1 MRMRQSLT
9 KLLIVLFMAT
19 CKISN
24 YTVRPA
30 EEFFFDTNVWMFLF
44 APLAGAKQ
52 NKQKAYSKL
61 LGDIISRGATIWIN
75 SQVVAEYINRCLR
88 MEYEVWKKDSQN
100 CYASFKRDFRQTEN
114 YKSTLRDTKAQVS
127 LILQKSTRYPDD
139 FHSIDVEEIISSMGT
154 SLDYGDAVI
163 VDLCKRK
170 KYKLVTDD
178 GDMTKSE
185 FPFDVITA

>member
-1 MRMRQSLT
+1 MKTRQSLT

-24 YTVRPA
+24 YTVSPT
-30 EEFFFDTNVWMFLF
+30 EEFFFDTNIWMFLF
-44 APLAGAKQ
+44 APLAGARQ

-75 SQVVAEYINRCLR
+75 SQVVAEYVNRCLR
-88 MEYEVWKKDSQN
+88 MEYEVWRKDPQKCN
-100 CYASFKRDFRQTEN
+100 GNFKHDFRQTED
-114 YKSTLRDTKAQVS
+114 YQSTLRDTKAQVS
-127 LILQKSTRYPDD
+127 AILQKSTRYPDD
-139 FHSIDVEEIISSMGT
+139 FHTIDVEGIISSMGT

-178 GDMTKSE
+178 GDMTNTDFS
-185 FPFDVITA
+185 FDVITA

>member
-1 MRMRQSLT
+1 MM
-9 KLLIVLFMAT
+9 LLIVLFMAT
-19 CKISN
+19 CKISS
-24 YTVRPA
+24 YTVGPT

-44 APLAGAKQ
+44 APLAGAKR

-88 MEYEVWKKDSQN
+88 MEFEVWKKDPQN
-100 CYASFKRDFRQTEN
+100 YYADFKRDFRKTQD
-114 YKSTLRDTKAQVS
+114 YLSTLRDTKSQVS
-127 LILQKSTRYPDD
+127 LILQKATRYPDD
-139 FHSIDVEEIISSMGT
+139 FHSIDVDGIISSMGS
-154 SLDYGDAVI
+154 SLDYGDAII

-178 GDMTKSE
+178 SDMTNTT

>member
-1 MRMRQSLT
+1 M

-19 CKISN
+19 CKMSN
-24 YTVRPA
+24 YTVGPT
-30 EEFFFDTNVWMFLF
+30 EEFFFDTNIWMFLF

-61 LGDIISRGATIWIN
+61 LSDIISRGATIWIN

-88 MEYEVWKKDSQN
+88 MEFEVWKRNTQN
-100 CYASFKRDFRQTEN
+100 YYADYKRDFRQTEE
-114 YKSTLRDTKAQVS
+114 YKTTLKDTKSQVS

-139 FHSIDVEEIISSMGT
+139 FHMIDVDEIISSMET

-170 KYKLVTDD
+170 NFKLVTDD
-178 GDMTKSE
+178 KDMKNSD
-185 FPFDVITA
+185 FSFDVITA

>member
-1 MRMRQSLT
+1 M

-24 YTVRPA
+24 YTVGPT
-30 EEFFFDTNVWMFLF
+30 EEFFFDTNIWMFLF

-61 LGDIISRGATIWIN
+61 LGDIISRKATIWIN
-75 SQVVAEYINRCLR
+75 SQVVAEYINCCLR
-88 MEYEVWKKDSQN
+88 MEFDVWKRNPENSS
-100 CYASFKRDFRQTEN
+100 ATFKHDFRQTEE
-114 YKSTLRDTKAQVS
+114 YKSTLGDVKSQIS
-127 LILQKSTRYPDD
+127 LILQKSTRIPDD
-139 FHSIDVEEIISSMGT
+139 FHAIDIDEIISSMGT

-170 KYKLVTDD
+170 NYKLVTDD
-178 GDMTKSE
+178 RDMTNSE
-185 FPFDVITA
+185 FSFDIITA